1 MSNDVTKLF
10 YWFFLLLPSALELS
24 LRCALSPLCAAA
36 MQERSL
42 KASIMRQYFLDVL
55 ELKSVFPKLL
65 TLKLSFLLMKIYR
78 FNFFIAI
85 FFNGVSDLTLIL

>member
-24 LRCALSPLCAAA
+24 LRCALCAAA